1 MVFYQILLYN
11 KNTTIARKVIIKMKK
26 LNSKGFVLAET
37 LVVTVFLMILFTSI
51 YTMVFPLMGEYEK
64 REVYDDVDGKYAVY
78 WIKKMIEASAYR
90 EEVLDNLNT
99 TGYVR
104 FECKDFKD
112 SNSKSMCVDI
122 VHSMQINHCD
132 SQGNQC
138 DIFIT
143 NYLIGD
149 NTDKTSVKYFKNVV
163 RNDTELFSSGFKDY
177 IIYLPDYSSKS
188 LTGAT
193 RRVIAIFNHT
203 KDSNNYYSY
212 ATIEVNR
219 R

>member
-1 MVFYQILLYN
+1 
-11 KNTTIARKVIIKMKK
+11 MKK
-26 LNSKGFVLAET
+26 LSQKGFVLAET
-37 LVVTVFLMILFTSI
+37 LVVTVFLMILFTTI
-51 YTMVFPLMGEYEK
+51 YTTVFPLIGEFEK
-64 REVYDDVDGKYAVY
+64 REVYDEVDGKYAVY
-78 WIKKMIEASAYR
+78 WIKKMIEASAYNSV
-90 EEVLDNLNT
+90 VLSQINT
-99 TGYVR
+99 VGYVR

-112 SNSKSMCVDI
+112 ANSKSMCVDI
-122 VHSMQINHCD
+122 VHAMQINNCD

-143 NYLIGD
+143 NYNIGD
-149 NTDKTSVKYFKNVV
+149 NTDRTSLKFFKNVV
-163 RNDTELFSSGFKDY
+163 RNDTEVFSSGFKDY

-193 RRVIAIFNHT
+193 RRVIAIFNNT